1 MEQFLLRIQE
11 QGADTDSAM
20 ERFLGDKALYFE
32 CLSQFITDPS
42 FLALK
47 QAIEERNY
55 DRIFN
60 YAHTLKGVAGN
71 LSLIP
76 IFEAAG
82 NMLNSLKEQNYNDI
96 HEQYEKIVALKCA
109 FSNLLE

>member
-1 MEQFLLRIQE
+1 MLRIQE

-20 ERFLGDKALYFE
+20 ERFLGDEALYFD
-32 CLSQFITDPS
+32 CFSQFITDPS

-47 QAIEERNY
+47 QAIEEKNY
-55 DRIFN
+55 DRVFN
-60 YAHTLKGVAGN
+60 YAHTLKGAAGN

-76 IFEAAG
+76 IYEAAG
-82 NMLNSLKEQNYNDI
+82 NMLISLKKQNYNDI
-96 HEQYEKIVALKCA
+96 DKQYEKIMALKCA